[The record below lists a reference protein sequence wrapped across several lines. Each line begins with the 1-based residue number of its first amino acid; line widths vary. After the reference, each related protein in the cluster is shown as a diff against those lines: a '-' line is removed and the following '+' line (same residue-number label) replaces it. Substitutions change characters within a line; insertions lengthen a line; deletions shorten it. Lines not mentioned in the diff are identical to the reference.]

1 MDFTLNDQQKLLKK
15 ITREFAE
22 EYIAPVAEESD
33 KNSKLDENVFQKMK
47 DMNYFGTCIPEE
59 YGGAGLHD
67 DTISFSI
74 VTEEIGRVD
83 ASWGIT
89 TGVHCS
95 VCAYPIYKFGTEDQK
110 QRFLIDLAKGN
121 KVGAFCLTE
130 ANAGSDA
137 GGVQLSAVKDGDE
150 WILNGSKIFATNGG
164 IAQTMLIIAKSG
176 EKGSRK
182 ELTIFIVDADTPGY
196 SVGVK
201 EDKIGVRASDTSELV
216 FQEVRVPDENILGKV
231 GEGFVLA
238 MKTLDY
244 GRISIASQCVGLG
257 QACLEASIKYA
268 NERVQFG
275 QPIGRFQGI
284 QWKISDM
291 ACAVESGRLLTYK
304 AAYMCDNGMNYGLA
318 SSMAKL
324 VASEAAMKA
333 AHSAVQI
340 HGGYG
345 LMKAYAVERY
355 FRDAKVG
362 EIYEGTSEIQRMVIA
377 NRLLKSGANIL

>member
-1 MDFTLNDQQKLLKK
+1 MDFALNEQQKMLKK

-22 EYIAPVAEESD
+22 EYIVPVAEESD
-33 KNSKLDENVFQKMK
+33 QNSKLNETVFQKMK
-47 DMNYFGTCIPEE
+47 EMNYFGTCIPEE
-59 YGGAGLHD
+59 YGGAGLHE
-67 DTISFSI
+67 DTTSFCV
-74 VTEEIGRVD
+74 VTEEIGRAD

-95 VCAYPIYKFGTEDQK
+95 VCAYPIYKFGTEDQR
-110 QRFLIDLAKGN
+110 QRFLIDLAKGD

-137 GGVQLSAVKDGDE
+137 AGVQLTAEKDGDE
-150 WILNGSKIFATNGG
+150 WILRGSKIFATNGG
-164 IAQTMLIIAKSG
+164 IAKTLLVVATTGS
-176 EKGSRK
+176 KGSRK
-182 ELTIFIVDADTPGY
+182 ELTIFIVDTDTPGY

-201 EDKIGVRASDTSELV
+201 EDKLGVRASDTSELV
-216 FQEVRVPDENILGKV
+216 FQDVRVPHENILGKE
-231 GEGFVLA
+231 GEGFKLA
-238 MKTLDY
+238 MQTLDF
-244 GRISIASQCVGLG
+244 GRISIAAQCVGVG
-257 QACLEASIKYA
+257 QACLEASVKYA

-291 ACAVESGRLLTYK
+291 ACAIESGRLLTYK
-304 AAYMCDNGMNYGLA
+304 AAYMCDNRMEFGLA

-324 VASEAAMKA
+324 VSSEAAMQA

-355 FRDAKVG
+355 FRDAKMG
-362 EIYEGTSEIQRMVIA
+362 EIYEGTSEIQRLVIA
-377 NRLLKSGANIL
+377 TQLLRRGVNIL